1 MSDTPDNRETIIEYP
16 CEFPV
21 KAMGKA
27 DPDFVLRV
35 VELVRLHV
43 PELDDSCV
51 RTSASRRGSYVSVTV
66 TFTAVSQRQVD
77 DVYLALNGDPQ
88 VLMTL

>member
-1 MSDTPDNRETIIEYP
+1 MSDTRESAIHFP

-21 KAMGKA
+21 KIMGRA

-35 VELVRLHV
+35 VEIVREHV
-43 PELDDSCV
+43 PEL
-51 RTSASRRGSYVSVTV
+51 SADAVTTAASQRGNYVSVTV
-66 TFTAVSQRQVD
+66 TFTAVSQAQLD
-77 DVYLALNGDPQ
+77 NLYLALNADEE